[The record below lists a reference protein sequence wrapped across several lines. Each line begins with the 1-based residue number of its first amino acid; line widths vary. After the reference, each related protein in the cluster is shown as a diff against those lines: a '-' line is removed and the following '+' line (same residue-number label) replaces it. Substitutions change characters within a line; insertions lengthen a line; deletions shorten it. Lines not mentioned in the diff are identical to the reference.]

1 MNHTSVSVNI
11 LRHVGR
17 AHGARTET
25 ETVLV
30 ITTGEDGSRDRYRNH
45 WRR

>member
-17 AHGARTET
+17 AHGTRTET
-25 ETVLV
+25 
-30 ITTGEDGSRDRYRNH
+30 
-45 WRR
+45 